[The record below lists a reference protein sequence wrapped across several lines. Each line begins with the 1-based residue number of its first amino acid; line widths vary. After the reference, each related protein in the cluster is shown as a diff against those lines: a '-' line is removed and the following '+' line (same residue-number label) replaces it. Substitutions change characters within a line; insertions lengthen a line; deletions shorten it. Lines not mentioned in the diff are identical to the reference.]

1 LNTLQL
7 DPTYPGAHLNLGRI
21 YFQSQE
27 HGKARRHLRNEHM
40 LMPENPQVLMD
51 LSNLLLDTGE
61 TTTALSCL
69 KRLVD
74 KEPGNANAYQNLAV
88 AFFHCDRYEE
98 GIAACKESLRCDSQH
113 VMAMYNLA
121 IAFEHL
127 GQFDAALGW
136 VRSAVA
142 ADPREAI
149 FQKLEFRLRVMQLR
163 AKVTGVMG
171 RVLRLKKSKQ
181 IS

>member
-1 LNTLQL
+1 
-7 DPTYPGAHLNLGRI
+7 
-21 YFQSQE
+21 
-27 HGKARRHLRNEHM
+27 M
-40 LMPENPQVLMD
+40 LMPENSQVLMD

-74 KEPGNANAYQNLAV
+74 MEPNNANAFQNLAV
-88 AFFHCDRYEE
+88 VYFHCDRYEE
-98 GIAACKESLRCDSQH
+98 GIAACKKSLQCDPRH

-121 IAFEHL
+121 VAFEHL

-136 VRSAVA
+136 VRSALA
-142 ADPREAI
+142 TDSCEPI

-163 AKVTGVMG
+163 SRVTGAMK
-171 RVLRLKKSKQ
+171 RVLRLRKSKQ
-181 IS
+181 SV